1 MPKIKAKSLI
11 KALCTVLCIMIT
23 VGAPVIAFASNKADN
38 KSESQITVLNV
49 WQIDSFEGGKGSRA
63 SFLQKTAD
71 KFSEKNN
78 CYLTVTSLSADAAR
92 MNLNNGTVPDVIS
105 YGAGVYGFESYL
117 KGKTPYRKWCNG
129 GYCLLTLG
137 ENADFGDITAQNT
150 VVNAGVG
157 NLVDVA
163 VALEGLNGVQKDNP
177 TGAYVKLIN
186 GGFKYLLGTQRDV
199 FRLKTRGVQFSVKPV
214 ESFND
219 LYQLISVTS
228 QSPEKTVYATAFIDY
243 LIQAGDVSALG
254 LMCEGKK
261 LYSDELKVM
270 EGVDYRYKLSSPV
283 SEQTRRELENAA
295 ANCDEN
301 KLKTLLKSLK

>member
-1 MPKIKAKSLI
+1 M
-11 KALCTVLCIMIT
+11 
-23 VGAPVIAFASNKADN
+23 
-38 KSESQITVLNV
+38 
-49 WQIDSFEGGKGSRA
+49 
-63 SFLQKTAD
+63 
-71 KFSEKNN
+71 
-78 CYLTVTSLSADAAR
+78 
-92 MNLNNGTVPDVIS
+92 
-105 YGAGVYGFESYL
+105 
-117 KGKTPYRKWCNG
+117 
-129 GYCLLTLG
+129 
-137 ENADFGDITAQNT
+137 
-150 VVNAGVG
+150 
-157 NLVDVA
+157 
-163 VALEGLNGVQKDNP
+163 
-177 TGAYVKLIN
+177 
-186 GGFKYLLGTQRDV
+186 

-219 LYQLISVTS
+219 LYQLISVPS